1 MLLFILQPQCWSWGW
16 GTLPITQHI
25 YLIYC
30 TQINAIC
37 YNKSIYF
44 RFSLGSWSKAPATAF
59 YAAVAPLRWTGGGG
73 RGLVR
78 RQPIASTHD
87 QVGGVPFCDWDK
99 WSNAGQWSTHGH
111 CREPA
116 ETRSIASRWG
126 IRHKT
131 GPLKRLTMVS
141 LDHVAH
147 RILSYIPYVLVLVD
161 LRYEGKEPSAS
172 DFFTR
177 KAA

>member
-1 MLLFILQPQCWSWGW
+1 MF
-16 GTLPITQHI
+16 TV
-25 YLIYC
+25 
-30 TQINAIC
+30 
-37 YNKSIYF
+37 
-44 RFSLGSWSKAPATAF
+44 F
-59 YAAVAPLRWTGGGG
+59 YAAVAPLRWTSGGG

-111 CREPA
+111 CRELG
-116 ETRSIASRWG
+116 ETGSITYRWG

-131 GPLKRLTMVS
+131 GLLTCLTMVS

-147 RILSYIPYVLVLVD
+147 RILSYIPYVLVLID
-161 LRYEGKEPSAS
+161 LRYEGKHPLRLTFSPEKLLNDAYRRHNITLNPVRSLNCRPES
-172 DFFTR
+172 RF
-177 KAA
+177 